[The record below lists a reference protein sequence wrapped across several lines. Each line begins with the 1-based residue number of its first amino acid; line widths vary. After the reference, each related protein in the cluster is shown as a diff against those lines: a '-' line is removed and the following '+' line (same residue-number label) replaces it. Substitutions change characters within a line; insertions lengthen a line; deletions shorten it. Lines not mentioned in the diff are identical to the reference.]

1 MKLFFIPARIN
12 FDINPKKISEL
23 KLPKEISIAY
33 SIQYKEIAEKIKA
46 ILSKNHKITALV
58 QVLGCSKPLFSK
70 ETKAILL
77 ISSGKFHAIS
87 IAAETNLPVYVLES
101 DELRKISQE
110 EVISLQSKKK
120 AAYMRFLNAERIG
133 ILVSTKPGQENL
145 KEAISAK
152 TKLKEKKS
160 YLFISNNIDI
170 REFEN
175 FPDINSWL
183 NTACPRM
190 DFDSSIFNLGDLDL
204 SHSKNSLNRHNNSG
218 RNK

>member
-1 MKLFFIPARIN
+1 MKTIFIPARIN
-12 FDINPKKISEL
+12 SAINTKKISEL
-23 KLPKEISIAY
+23 KLPKEIAIAY
-33 SIQYKEIAEKIKA
+33 SIQYKEIAEEIKN
-46 ILSKNHKITALV
+46 ILAKTHKITSLI
-58 QVLGCSKPLFSK
+58 QILGCSKPLFSK

-101 DELRKISQE
+101 DELRKISEE
-110 EVISLQSKKK
+110 EVTSLQKKKK
-120 AAYMRFLNAERIG
+120 AAYMRFLNSEKLG

-145 KEAISAK
+145 KTAISVK
-152 TKLKEKKS
+152 NKLKKKS

-175 FPDINSWL
+175 FNDINSWL

-190 DFDSSIFNLGDLDL
+190 DFDSSICNIEDLDL
-204 SHSKNSLNRHNNSG
+204 SHSKNSLNSHNNSS

>member
-1 MKLFFIPARIN
+1 MKTLFIPAKIN
-12 FDINPKKISEL
+12 YDINEKKISEL
-23 KLPKEISIAY
+23 KLPKEIAIAY
-33 SIQYKEIAEKIKA
+33 SIQHKEIAEKIKT
-46 ILSKNHKITALV
+46 ILSKSHKITSLI

-77 ISSGKFHAIS
+77 LSSGKFHAIS

-101 DELRKISQE
+101 DELRKISSE
-110 EVISLQSKKK
+110 EVISLQNKKK
-120 AAYMRFLNAERIG
+120 AAYLRFLNSEKIG

-145 KEAISAK
+145 KQAISAK
-152 TKLKEKKS
+152 AKLKDKKS

-190 DFDSSIFNLGDLDL
+190 DFDSSISNLSDLDL
-204 SHSKNSLNRHNNSG
+204 SHSKNSLNCNNNSS